1 MWSRFMVLF
10 IAASLTHSETL
21 EKLRK
26 VTESYG
32 KLRKVMKI
40 HRGFFASR
48 SVFVRS
54 FVKVNKSYEGVMKSY
69 VSELVN
75 D

>member
-1 MWSRFMVLF
+1 MVLF

-40 HRGFFASR
+40 QNKKNQALE
-48 SVFVRS
+48 
-54 FVKVNKSYEGVMKSY
+54 KVCVES
-69 VSELVN
+69 
-75 D
+75 

>member
-1 MWSRFMVLF
+1 MVLF

-32 KLRKVMKI
+32 KLRKVMK
-40 HRGFFASR
+40 FQQQKKS
-48 SVFVRS
+48 SVRKSVCG
-54 FVKVNKSYEGVMKSY
+54 VLKVNKSYEGVMKSY